1 MPLTR
6 EDLEQIAEGI
16 DHFVIDGDPRNRQ
29 IWQRYIDELR
39 AEAKLR
45 PASDQ
50 APAVLVFPVVGADG
64 PQWSLTQGWI
74 DEWRAL
80 FTDLDVLAQCRAA
93 LAWITASP
101 TRRKTAKGMP
111 RFLVGWLT
119 RSNDRGGRIADT
131 RVIARPRG
139 QAPAHVI
146 GEAWRDECRRKHGG
160 TCASKD
166 LCQRRLLSEF
176 QGRKDGKTGEAF

>member
-1 MPLTR
+1 MSYDVECGCVLNHDGNAWIRRCEQHRHVQITASVARAGR
-6 EDLEQIAEGI
+6 EDVPVEET
-16 DHFVIDGDPRNRQ
+16 
-29 IWQRYIDELR
+29 
-39 AEAKLR
+39 
-45 PASDQ
+45 
-50 APAVLVFPVVGADG
+50 PAVLVFPVVGPFG
-64 PQWSLTQGWI
+64 PGWPLTQGRI

-80 FTDLDVLAQCRAA
+80 FPDLDVLAQCRAA